1 MVVAQIVNIVLPV
14 FGLIAIGYGVAW
26 SRLLDRT
33 VGEAL
38 ADFVFVIAI
47 PMLIFR
53 TIATADFSGAEPWR
67 IWLPYFAAL
76 AVMWAIGDLLIRKL
90 FGRDARAGL
99 VGGVSASY
107 SNTVLVGIPLIIAA
121 YGNDGAVAIALI
133 VAVHMPSLMVASAI
147 LIVRAER
154 RDGVSEPGGGARVI
168 VRTVVV
174 NLVTNPIIIGLVL
187 GLLWRLIDLPYEGL
201 PATLIN
207 RLADVAATLALFAM
221 GMSLRK
227 YGMRRNIPAG
237 IALSVVKLILMPGLV
252 LLFARYV
259 VPMPPVWV
267 KVAVVAAACPTGVNA
282 YLLASRFRTG
292 EALASNTIS
301 ISTAFAVATVTLWM
315 TVLEWL

>member
-154 RDGVSEPGGGARVI
+154 RDGVSEPGGGARVV

>member
-301 ISTAFAVATVTLWM
+301 ISTAFAVAIVTLWM

>member
-154 RDGVSEPGGGARVI
+154 RDGVSEPGGGARVV

-267 KVAVVAAACPTGVNA
+267 KVAVVAAACPTGVNV